1 VADFLTGLGLA
12 LVLEGL
18 VYALFPDGMRRA
30 MMQILSLP
38 GSTIRI
44 FGALAIGLGVALVW
58 AVRSGGLL

>member
-38 GSTIRI
+38 GSTIRV
-44 FGALAIGLGVALVW
+44 FGALAIALGVAVVW
-58 AVRSGGLL
+58 AVRGTGLL